1 MSAPRVLIGDDHALI
16 RTAVASVLAREYDV
30 VGQADNGQS
39 LVQAARRL
47 RPDLVVL
54 DVSMPVLN
62 GIDAARQI
70 AEALP
75 ATHIV
80 VLSMH
85 TSPMYL
91 RKAMAAGAK
100 AYVLKAAASEQLLQA
115 LADVRR
121 GRPYISPEF
130 GADIAREVRIA
141 ASDRPRKG
149 TGLTAR
155 QRQILQLVA
164 EGRQNKEIAA
174 TLSISAKTVEFHRAR
189 LMAKLNVSSV
199 AELTRI
205 AIQEGLVDPAAT

>member
-16 RTAVASVLAREYDV
+16 RTAVASLLTRQYDV
-30 VGQADNGQS
+30 IGEADNGQR
-39 LVQAARRL
+39 LVEAARRL
-47 RPDLVVL
+47 KPDVVVL

-70 AEALP
+70 AKILP
-75 ATHIV
+75 ATQIV

-91 RKAMAAGAK
+91 RKAMEAGAK

-115 LADVRR
+115 LVDVRR
-121 GRPYISPEF
+121 GRTYISPEF
-130 GADIAREVRIA
+130 GSEIAREVRMT
-141 ASDRPRKG
+141 ASARPR
-149 TGLTAR
+149 TAIGLTAR

-174 TLSISAKTVEFHRAR
+174 TLRVSVKTVEFHRAR
-189 LMAKLNVSSV
+189 LMARLKVSSV

-205 AIQEGLVDPAAT
+205 AIQEGLIDSAAS

>member
-1 MSAPRVLIGDDHALI
+1 MSTLRVLIGDDHALI
-16 RTAVASVLAREYDV
+16 RTAVTSLLARQYHV
-30 VGQADNGQS
+30 VGEADNGQT
-39 LVQAARRL
+39 LVEAARRL
-47 RPDLVVL
+47 MPDLVVL

-62 GIDAARQI
+62 GIDAAREI
-70 AEALP
+70 ANALP
-75 ATHIV
+75 ATQIV

-121 GRPYISPEF
+121 GRTYISPEF

-141 ASDRPRKG
+141 ASHRLRTG
-149 TGLTAR
+149 IGLTAR

-164 EGRQNKEIAA
+164 EGRHNKEIAA
-174 TLSISAKTVEFHRAR
+174 TLGVSVKTVEFHRAR

-205 AIQEGLVDPAAT
+205 AIQEGLIDSAAT

>member
-16 RTAVASVLAREYDV
+16 RTAVATVLARQYDV
-30 VGQADNGQS
+30 VGEADNGQK
-39 LVQAARRL
+39 LVEAARRL
-47 RPDLVVL
+47 KPDFVVL

-70 AEALP
+70 AETLS
-75 ATHIV
+75 ATRIV

-91 RKAMAAGAK
+91 RRAMAAGAK

-121 GRPYISPEF
+121 GRTYVSPEF
-130 GADIAREVRIA
+130 GADIAREVRMGV
-141 ASDRPRKG
+141 SGSPR
-149 TGLTAR
+149 TAIDLTAR
-155 QRQILQLVA
+155 QREILQLVA

-174 TLSISAKTVEFHRAR
+174 TLGVSVKTVEFHRAR

-205 AIQEGLVDPAAT
+205 AMQEGLIDSAAT